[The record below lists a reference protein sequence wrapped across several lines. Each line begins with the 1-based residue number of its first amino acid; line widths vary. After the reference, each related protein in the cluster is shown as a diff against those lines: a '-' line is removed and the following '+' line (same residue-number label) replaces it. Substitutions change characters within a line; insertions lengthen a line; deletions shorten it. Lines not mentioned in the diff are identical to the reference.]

1 MARSEPAAPMPPTIR
16 AWVRQLRGHY
26 KSSLELVDSLPAP
39 PIPGPNSSDIIVRVS
54 YVALEFSIVHFMS
67 GFPALPFAPPLVPEL
82 CVSGTVAVAGGKA
95 PEGLRQP
102 GTRVLAMT
110 DPMSMVFRGTGAL
123 KECMRLPEAY
133 VVPLSEPNAYVGEH
147 GAGEHLVL
155 SLAQGAGLIS
165 NGSTALA
172 MVRAA
177 KVRSGQRVLV
187 NGASGSVGH
196 IAAQLCRARGAVVVG
211 VASGANEALI
221 RGYGIDE
228 VCFILRYSPLRFWGN
243 PANSACCCLQ
253 FVDYKEHA
261 SLPDYLASA
270 FGPQPFDS
278 ILDCVGSQALYANS
292 PRYLRPGGPL
302 VNIGA
307 SDMGDGILRQMV
319 RWFMNSSCPTWLGG
333 IPRPYILFSNTPNIH
348 EVLTLVEMV
357 EQGRLKV
364 ILDSELAMEDLIKA
378 YERVTSKRARGKVL
392 IRIRAE

>member
-1 MARSEPAAPMPPTIR
+1 MARSEPTAPMPPTMR
-16 AWVRQLRGHY
+16 AWVRQHRGHY
-26 KSSLELVDSLPAP
+26 KSSLKLVDSLPTP

-54 YVALEFSIVHFMS
+54 YVALEFSIIHFM
-67 GFPALPFAPPLVPEL
+67 GVFPALPFAPPLVPEL
-82 CVSGTVAVAGGKA
+82 CVSGTIAVAGGKV
-95 PEGLRQP
+95 PEALRQP

-110 DPMSMVFRGTGAL
+110 DPMSMMFRGTGAL
-123 KECMRLPEAY
+123 KEYMRLPEAY
-133 VVPLSEPNAYVGEH
+133 VVPLSEPGVVEH

-172 MVRAA
+172 VVRAA

-196 IAAQLCRARGAVVVG
+196 IAAQLCRARGALVVG
-211 VASGANEALI
+211 VASGANEALV

-228 VCFILRYSPLRFWGN
+228 
-243 PANSACCCLQ
+243 
-253 FVDYKEHA
+253 FVDYKKHA
-261 SLPDYLASA
+261 SLPDYLAST
-270 FGPQPFDS
+270 FGLQPFDS
-278 ILDCVGSQALYANS
+278 IIDCVGSQALYANS

-307 SDMGDGILRQMV
+307 FDIGDGILRQMV

-333 IPRPYILFSNTPNIH
+333 IPRPYILFSNTPNIQ
-348 EVLTLVEMV
+348 EVLTLVEMM

-364 ILDSELAMEDLIKA
+364 ILDSEFAIEDLMKA

-392 IRIRAE
+392 IRIHAE

>member
-1 MARSEPAAPMPPTIR
+1 MARSEPAAPMPPTMR

-26 KSSLELVDSLPAP
+26 KSSLKLVDSLPTP
-39 PIPGPNSSDIIVRVS
+39 PIPGSNSSDIIVRVS
-54 YVALEFSIVHFMS
+54 YVALEFSIVHLM
-67 GFPALPFAPPLVPEL
+67 GVFPALPFAPPLVPEL

-95 PEGLRQP
+95 PEGVRRP

-123 KECMRLPEAY
+123 KEYMRLPEAY
-133 VVPLSEPNAYVGEH
+133 VVPLSEPNTYVGEH

-155 SLAQGAGLIS
+155 SLTRGAGLIS

-172 MVRAA
+172 TVRAA

-196 IAAQLCRARGAVVVG
+196 IAAQLCRARGAFIVG
-211 VASGANEALI
+211 VASGANEAL
-221 RGYGIDE
+221 
-228 VCFILRYSPLRFWGN
+228 
-243 PANSACCCLQ
+243 
-253 FVDYKEHA
+253 FVDYKKHA
-261 SLPDYLASA
+261 SLPDYLASV
-270 FGPQPFDS
+270 FGSQPFDS
-278 ILDCVGSQALYANS
+278 ILDCVGLQALYANS

-307 SDMGDGILRQMV
+307 FDMGDGILRQMV

-333 IPRPYILFSNTPNIH
+333 IPRPYLLFSNTPNIH

-364 ILDSELAMEDLIKA
+364 ILVMAAPYHHATRAKDRWNDRNCGNHPDSEFAMEDLIKA

-392 IRIRAE
+392 IRIRAK